1 MTIDF
6 LRLWTGP
13 LPAEELYPNR
23 KIDPF
28 LHWFIHP
35 VKRHLAKYY
44 LLLLRHF
51 YGLKVIA
58 LTGSTGKTT
67 TSNMLFSVC
76 SLAGPAVKTADSV
89 TSTYNIPTT
98 ILRCTPNTKFLILEM
113 GVEYRGD
120 MDFYT
125 WLAHPDIGIFLN
137 LSPVHSSFLGSLSE
151 IAAEKSKLLI
161 RSQVGIVNGD
171 EPDISPD
178 TPSPV
183 YKFGSKANFLVRIVK
198 SQIVPNLTTQVNL
211 LINQDPQ
218 NLTLPFLGPQ
228 FGQNAAAVAAAAFLL
243 KIPPEIVKKGL
254 ETTPHPAHRLQP
266 IRLKNGSIIIDDT
279 YNANPLSVSESL
291 KTLSLVSAA
300 QSLVPVFVFGQM
312 NELGKY
318 EESAHKETGSEIKK
332 LGIKHLYCLGPAT
345 KFTIAAAGVG
355 RYFEDLDALSDFISG
370 LSIHNSKYCILIKG
384 SHSWQMENLVTRLV
398 SGSQ

>member
-13 LPAEELYPNR
+13 LPAEELYPDR
-23 KIDPF
+23 KVDPI
-28 LHWFIHP
+28 LHWIIHP

-44 LLLLRHF
+44 LMFLRHF
-51 YGLKVIA
+51 FGLKVIA

-67 TSNMLFSVC
+67 TSNMLFSDC
-76 SLAGPAVKTADSV
+76 SLAGPTVKTADSV

-137 LSPVHSSFLGSLSE
+137 LSPVHSSFLGSLKD
-151 IAAEKSKLLI
+151 IAAEKTKLLI
-161 RSQVGIVNGD
+161 RSQVGIAGGD
-171 EPDISPD
+171 DPNITSD
-178 TPSPV
+178 TPAPV
-183 YKFGSKANFLVRIVK
+183 YKFGAKANFLVRILK
-198 SQIVPNLTTQVNL
+198 SRITADLTTQVDLVVNG
-211 LINQDPQ
+211 DPLS
-218 NLTLPFLGPQ
+218 LTLPFLGPQ
-228 FGQNAAAVAAAAFLL
+228 FGQNAAAAAAAAFLL
-243 KIPPEIVKKGL
+243 QIPPETLKKGL
-254 ETTPHPAHRLQP
+254 ECTPHPAHRLQP
-266 IRLKNGSIIIDDT
+266 VRLKNGSIIIDDT

-291 KTLSLVSAA
+291 KTLSLVSADR
-300 QSLVPVFVFGQM
+300 SLVPVFVFGQM

-318 EESAHKETGSEIKK
+318 EEPAHRETGLEIKK
-332 LGIKHLYCLGPAT
+332 LGIKNLYCLGPAT
-345 KFTIAAAGVG
+345 KFTIQAAGFG
-355 RYFEDLDALSDFISG
+355 RYFEDLDSLSGFISG
-370 LSIHNSKYCILIKG
+370 LSIHNSKLCILIKG

-398 SGSQ
+398 SGLQ